1 MHFKKCFPFISLFLC
16 LIFLGLSAD
25 YATNSTYL
33 DLTSTIS
40 DLSHDCDYAPLS
52 KDCDQIRKSKTL
64 KPLLFIPSSEVR
76 LSQSVNPT
84 SGIQADVSCFLNSL
98 NVNHPSRAPP
108 VSRS

>member
-1 MHFKKCFPFISLFLC
+1 MHLSKCFPFISLFLC

-52 KDCDQIRKSKTL
+52 KDCDQIKKSKNL
-64 KPLLFIPSSEVR
+64 KPSLLIPSSEVR
-76 LSQSVNPT
+76 LSPSVKQT
-84 SGIQADVSCFLNSL
+84 SGIQFAVSIFLASL
-98 NVNHPSRAPP
+98 NLNHPSRAPP